1 MLQKTSSNNQTIR
14 ETLLLCQIEE
24 KEQKWV
30 KKFAETK
37 YNQTL
42 SKKGAREKKSINFKL
57 ENYKLVA
64 KVTWN
69 LFLIYALVFYFLIS
83 SHYYCNF
90 NLSYFCYKLDQTEMP
105 WFTCF
110 TKLPFNY

>member
-42 SKKGAREKKSINFKL
+42 SKKGAREKKI
-57 ENYKLVA
+57 YK
-64 KVTWN
+64 
-69 LFLIYALVFYFLIS
+69 F
-83 SHYYCNF
+83 
-90 NLSYFCYKLDQTEMP
+90 
-105 WFTCF
+105 
-110 TKLPFNY
+110 